1 MGHRRTVQKVA
12 IYERDIHDFIKLSE
26 GFLRAVEAWR

>member
-1 MGHRRTVQKVA
+1 MFLKSP

-26 GFLRAVEAWR
+26 GFLRHDGGQ